1 MSQPRSDPNRS
12 TAVNPTNA
20 NPTVSSVEDEVQA
33 LLRTQHPALYELLQ
47 TAPAGTEDQIDVK
60 SLPEAT
66 QRWVWRL
73 YAKHYPETAQ
83 WIRELDLPS
92 WRAQFGAKLHLRG
105 ADILAA
111 ARREIPR
118 KPRR

>member
-1 MSQPRSDPNRS
+1 MSQPRSEPNRS
-12 TAVNPTNA
+12 TAVNPPNA
-20 NPTVSSVEDEVQA
+20 NPIDSSVEDEVQA
-33 LLRTQHPALYELLQ
+33 FLRTQHPALYELLQ
-47 TAPAGTEDQIDVK
+47 TARAGAEDRIDVK

-83 WIRELDLPS
+83 WIREDLPS
-92 WRAQFGAKLHLRG
+92 WRAQFGATLLLRG